1 MEWYIFALLAPAFW
15 AMNNV
20 LIKFLITNKFKSYFP
35 MIFTVVFMDAVFALA
50 VSTFTPIV
58 VSFPYSI
65 VALIVG
71 LMPLLAFWFY
81 SKALI
86 MEEVTR
92 IITLFQLIP
101 VFVVFLSVI
110 FLNEVLGIQKYFG
123 IFLIVIAS
131 MLISYKKSGEKPFS
145 SALKFMIPFGVIIA
159 AYTISDKILL
169 GYLDYW
175 SLFFW
180 NVLGTFCGVLFL
192 LSLPKLRKESAKTIL
207 AVGKKAVFTTFIGE
221 GLYVIGTICS
231 LVALSLVDAS
241 LASSLFGL
249 QPFYVFFYTLLLS
262 LFLPKILKEEI
273 SKSIISL
280 KISAIALMFIGTWLV
295 I

>member
-1 MEWYIFALLAPAFW
+1 MEWYVFALLAPAFW

-20 LIKFLITNKFKSYFP
+20 FIKFLITNKFQSYFP
-35 MIFTVVFMDAVFALA
+35 MIFTVVFMDALFALA
-50 VSTFTPIV
+50 VPTFAPIV

-65 VALIVG
+65 IALIVG

-110 FLNEVLGIQKYFG
+110 FLNEVLGMQKYFG
-123 IFLIVIAS
+123 IFLIVVAS
-131 MLISYKKSGEKPFS
+131 ILVSYKKSGSKPFS
-145 SALKFMIPFGVIIA
+145 SALKFMMPFGVIIA

-169 GYLDYW
+169 GHLDYW

-180 NVLGTFCGVLFL
+180 NVLGTFCGVMLL
-192 LSLPKLRKESAKTIL
+192 LSLPKLRKETGKIIIA
-207 AVGKKAVFTTFIGE
+207 AGKKAVFTTFIGE

-249 QPFYVFFYTLLLS
+249 QPFYVFFYTLFLS
-262 LFLPKILKEEI
+262 IFLPRILKEEI

-280 KISAIALMFIGTWLV
+280 KISAIALVFLGTWLV

>member
-1 MEWYIFALLAPAFW
+1 
-15 AMNNV
+15 
-20 LIKFLITNKFKSYFP
+20 
-35 MIFTVVFMDAVFALA
+35 MIFTVVSMDAVFALSVPA
-50 VSTFTPIV
+50 FTPIA
-58 VSFPYSI
+58 VSFPHSI
-65 VALIVG
+65 VALMVG

-123 IFLIVIAS
+123 IFLIVVAS
-131 MLISYKKSGEKPFS
+131 MLVSYKKSGSKPFS
-145 SALKFMIPFGVIIA
+145 GALKFMMPFGVIIA

-180 NVLGTFCGVLFL
+180 NVLGTFCGVMLL
-192 LSLPKLRKESAKTIL
+192 LSIPKLRKETAKTVV
-207 AVGKKAVFTTFIGE
+207 AAGKRAVFTTFIGE

-231 LVALSLVDAS
+231 LVALSLIDAS

-249 QPFYVFFYTLLLS
+249 QPFYVFFYTVFLTI
-262 LFLPKILKEEI
+262 FLPSILKEEMN
-273 SKSIISL
+273 KSIVSL

>member
-1 MEWYIFALLAPAFW
+1 MEWYVFALLAPAFW

-20 LIKFLITNKFKSYFP
+20 FIKFLITNKFQSYFP
-35 MIFTVVFMDAVFALA
+35 MIFTVVFMDALFALA
-50 VSTFTPIV
+50 VPTFAPIV

-65 VALIVG
+65 IALIVG

-110 FLNEVLGIQKYFG
+110 FLNEVLGMQKYFG
-123 IFLIVIAS
+123 IFLIVVAS
-131 MLISYKKSGEKPFS
+131 ILVSYKKSGSKPFS
-145 SALKFMIPFGVIIA
+145 SALKFMMPFGVIIA

-169 GYLDYW
+169 GHLDYW

-180 NVLGTFCGVLFL
+180 NVLGTFCGVMLL
-192 LSLPKLRKESAKTIL
+192 LSLPKLRKETGKIIIA
-207 AVGKKAVFTTFIGE
+207 AGKKAVFTTFIGE

-249 QPFYVFFYTLLLS
+249 QPFYVFFYTLFLS
-262 LFLPKILKEEI
+262 VFLPRILKEEI

-280 KISAIALMFIGTWLV
+280 KISAIALVFLGTWLV

>member
-1 MEWYIFALLAPAFW
+1 MEWYVFALLAPAFW

-20 LIKFLITNKFKSYFP
+20 FIKFLITNKFKSYFP
-35 MIFTVVFMDAVFALA
+35 MIFTVVFMDAIFALA
-50 VSTFTPIV
+50 VPAFTSISV
-58 VSFPYSI
+58 YFPYSI
-65 VALIVG
+65 VAFLVG

-81 SKALI
+81 SNALI

-110 FLNEVLGIQKYFG
+110 FLNEILGIQKYFG
-123 IFLIVIAS
+123 IILIVIAS
-131 MLISYKKSGEKPFS
+131 MLISYKKSGEKSFS
-145 SALKFMIPFGVIIA
+145 SALKFMIPFGIIVA
-159 AYTISDKILL
+159 TYTISDKLLL
-169 GYLDYW
+169 GYLDFW

-180 NVLGTFCGVLFL
+180 NVMGTFCGVVLL
-192 LSLPKLRKESAKTIL
+192 LSLSKLRKEFTKTISN
-207 AVGKKAVFTTFIGE
+207 VGKKAVFTTFIGE

-231 LVALSLVDAS
+231 LAALSLVDAS
-241 LASSLFGL
+241 LASALFGL
-249 QPFYVFFYTLLLS
+249 QPFYVFFYMLFLS
-262 LFLPKILKEEI
+262 LFLPRILKEEI

-280 KISAIALMFIGTWLV
+280 KISAIAFMFIGTWLV

>member
-1 MEWYIFALLAPAFW
+1 MEWYVFALLAPTFW

-20 LIKFLITNKFKSYFP
+20 FIKFLITKKFQNYFAT
-35 MIFTVVFMDAVFALA
+35 IVTVVFMDAIFALVVLA
-50 VSTFTPIV
+50 LVQIE
-58 VSFPYSI
+58 VSFPYS
-65 VALIVG
+65 VVGFVVG
-71 LMPLLAFWFY
+71 LMPLTGFWFY
-81 SKALI
+81 SRALLT
-86 MEEVTR
+86 EEVTR

-110 FLNEVLGIQKYFG
+110 FLDEVLGIQKYLG
-123 IFLIVIAS
+123 ISLIVVAS
-131 MLISYKKSGEKPFS
+131 MLISYRKSGGKPFS
-145 SALKFMIPFGVIIA
+145 SALRFMVPFAVIIA

-180 NVLGTFCGVLFL
+180 NIMGTFCGALVL
-192 LSLPKLRKESAKTIL
+192 LSLPRLRKRTIK
-207 AVGKKAVFTTFIGE
+207 AVGAAGKKAVFTTFIGE

-249 QPFYVFFYTLLLS
+249 QPFFVFFYTLFLS
-262 LFLPKILKEEI
+262 VFMPRILREEVN
-273 SKSIISL
+273 KSIISL
-280 KISAIALMFIGTWLV
+280 KLSAIALMFIGTWLV

>member
-1 MEWYIFALLAPAFW
+1 MEWYVFALLAPAFW

-20 LIKFLITNKFKSYFP
+20 FIKFLITNKFQSYFP
-35 MIFTVVFMDAVFALA
+35 MIFTVVFMDALFALA
-50 VSTFTPIV
+50 VPTFAPIV

-65 VALIVG
+65 IALIVG

-110 FLNEVLGIQKYFG
+110 FLNEVLGMQKYFG
-123 IFLIVIAS
+123 IFLIVVAS
-131 MLISYKKSGEKPFS
+131 ILVSYKKSGSKPFS
-145 SALKFMIPFGVIIA
+145 SALKFMMPFGVIIA
-159 AYTISDKILL
+159 AYTILDKILL
-169 GYLDYW
+169 GHLDYW

-180 NVLGTFCGVLFL
+180 NVLGTFCGVMLL
-192 LSLPKLRKESAKTIL
+192 LSLPKLRKETVKIIIA
-207 AVGKKAVFTTFIGE
+207 AGKKAVFTTFIGE

-249 QPFYVFFYTLLLS
+249 QPFYVFFYTLFLS
-262 LFLPKILKEEI
+262 VFLPRILKEEI

-280 KISAIALMFIGTWLV
+280 KISAIALMFLGTWLV

>member
-1 MEWYIFALLAPAFW
+1 MEWYVFALLAPAFW

-20 LIKFLITNKFKSYFP
+20 FIKFLITNKFQSYFP
-35 MIFTVVFMDAVFALA
+35 MIFTVVFMDALFALA
-50 VSTFTPIV
+50 VPTFAPIV
-58 VSFPYSI
+58 VSFPYSM
-65 VALIVG
+65 
-71 LMPLLAFWFY
+71 MPLLAFWFY

-110 FLNEVLGIQKYFG
+110 FLNEVLGMQKYFG
-123 IFLIVIAS
+123 IFLIVVAS
-131 MLISYKKSGEKPFS
+131 MLVSYKKSGSKPFS
-145 SALKFMIPFGVIIA
+145 SALKFMMPFGVIIA
-159 AYTISDKILL
+159 AYTILDKILL
-169 GYLDYW
+169 GHLDYW

-180 NVLGTFCGVLFL
+180 NVLGTFCGVMLL
-192 LSLPKLRKESAKTIL
+192 LSLPKLRKETGKIIIA
-207 AVGKKAVFTTFIGE
+207 AGKKAVFTTFIGE

-249 QPFYVFFYTLLLS
+249 QPFYVFFYTLFLS
-262 LFLPKILKEEI
+262 IFLPRILKEEI

-280 KISAIALMFIGTWLV
+280 KISAIALVFLGTWLV

>member
-1 MEWYIFALLAPAFW
+1 MEWYVFALLAPAFW

-20 LIKFLITNKFKSYFP
+20 FIKFLITNKFQSYFP
-35 MIFTVVFMDAVFALA
+35 MIFTVVFMDALFALA
-50 VSTFTPIV
+50 VPTFAPIV

-65 VALIVG
+65 IALTVG

-110 FLNEVLGIQKYFG
+110 FLNEVLGMQKYFG
-123 IFLIVIAS
+123 IFLIVVAS
-131 MLISYKKSGEKPFS
+131 MLVSYKKSGSKPFS
-145 SALKFMIPFGVIIA
+145 SALKFMMPFGVIIA
-159 AYTISDKILL
+159 AYTILDKILL
-169 GYLDYW
+169 GHLDYW

-180 NVLGTFCGVLFL
+180 NVLGTFCGVMLL
-192 LSLPKLRKESAKTIL
+192 LSLPKLRKETVKIIIA
-207 AVGKKAVFTTFIGE
+207 AGKKAVFTTFIGE

-249 QPFYVFFYTLLLS
+249 QPFYVFFYTLFLS
-262 LFLPKILKEEI
+262 VFLPRILKEEI

-280 KISAIALMFIGTWLV
+280 KISAIALMFLGTWLV